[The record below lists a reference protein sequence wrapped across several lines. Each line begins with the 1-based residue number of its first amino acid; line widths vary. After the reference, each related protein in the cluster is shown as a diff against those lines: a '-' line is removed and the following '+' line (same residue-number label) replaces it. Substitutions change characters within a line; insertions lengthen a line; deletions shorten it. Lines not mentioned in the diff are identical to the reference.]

1 MQIWSD
7 DFKYGF
13 QEMALSTNNLS
24 SFLAK
29 LAFFC
34 LSLLFA
40 TSAYSIEKE
49 NLDVN
54 LNSIYFSLRPHK
66 GNNVQG
72 ELVFQVPVPLTK
84 KADDTGL
91 GPIGSLAYFD
101 TKLLVNIQEERASVR
116 GLGRVYYVVTA
127 YGTKQTFVPYVTFY
141 REMLIEYNNV
151 VGVASRRMQS
161 KSKAWLPPG
170 FLYAYRLNDLVV
182 LHADGELYSYSNTG
196 NNTARIGAS
205 YALAEKWLLSVSYES
220 QSWNMKD
227 DVNSNIF
234 MNGKSNSVYLKLN
247 NSNPLR
253 SNFAFTLGYAADR
266 NVAGAALQQN
276 SMNHTNGLFGA
287 VEISLGTLA
296 W

>member
-1 MQIWSD
+1 MR
-7 DFKYGF
+7 
-13 QEMALSTNNLS
+13 TNNLS

-29 LAFFC
+29 LAIFCISLFFA
-34 LSLLFA
+34 S
-40 TSAYSIEKE
+40 SAYSIEKE
-49 NLDVN
+49 DLDVN
-54 LNSIYFSLRPHK
+54 LSPIYFSVRPHK
-66 GNNVQG
+66 SNNVQG
-72 ELVFQVPVPLTK
+72 ELVFQVPLPLTK

-91 GPIGSLAYFD
+91 GPIGSIAYFD

-116 GLGRVYYVVTA
+116 GLGRVYYVVSA
-127 YGTKQTFVPYVTFY
+127 HGTKQTFVPYVTFY
-141 REMLIEYNNV
+141 REMLIDYSNV
-151 VGVASRRMQS
+151 VGITNKRMQS
-161 KSKAWLPPG
+161 KSRAWLPPG

-196 NNTARIGAS
+196 NNIARIGAS
-205 YALAEKWLLSVSYES
+205 YVLAEKWLLSASYER

-227 DVNSNIF
+227 DVNNNIF
-234 MNGKSNSVYLKLN
+234 MNGKSNSIYLKLI

-266 NVAGAALQQN
+266 NVAGAALQQK

>member
-1 MQIWSD
+1 M
-7 DFKYGF
+7 
-13 QEMALSTNNLS
+13 STNNHS
-24 SFLAK
+24 GFLAK
-29 LAFFC
+29 LTFLC
-34 LSLLFA
+34 MSILFA
-40 TSAYSIEKE
+40 GSAYSIEKE
-49 NLDVN
+49 DLDVN
-54 LNSIYFSLRPHK
+54 LNPIYFSVRPHK

-72 ELVFQVPVPLTK
+72 ELVFQVPSPLTK

-101 TKLLVNIQEERASVR
+101 SKLLVNIQEERASVR
-116 GLGRVYYVVTA
+116 GLGRVYYVVSA
-127 YGTKQTFVPYVTFY
+127 HGTKQTFVPYVTFY
-141 REMLIEYNNV
+141 RELLVDYSYFLGLTNQ
-151 VGVASRRMQS
+151 RRQS

-170 FLYAYRLNDLVV
+170 FLYAYRLNDLFV

-205 YALAEKWLLSVSYES
+205 YVLAGTWLLSASYER

-227 DVNSNIF
+227 DVDNNIS
-234 MNGKSNSVYLKLN
+234 MSGKSNSIYLKLI

-266 NVAGAALQQN
+266 NVAGAALQQK